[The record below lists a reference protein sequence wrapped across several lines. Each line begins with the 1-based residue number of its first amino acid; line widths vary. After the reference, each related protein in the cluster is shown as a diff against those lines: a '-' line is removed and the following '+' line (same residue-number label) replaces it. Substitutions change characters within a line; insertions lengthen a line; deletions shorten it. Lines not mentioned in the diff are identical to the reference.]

1 MTTKRRETKYTCAIK
16 AALDR
21 LGHATNAELAHAV
34 RAEYPLVSDT
44 TIHRVTQRFYDDGE
58 CIEAPK
64 SADGATRYDANTV
77 FHDHFMC
84 ESCGAMRDIAIP
96 VEVRQT
102 IEADLDGCCLNGSLT
117 IVGECKKC
125 KEK

>member
-1 MTTKRRETKYTCAIK
+1 
-16 AALDR
+16 
-21 LGHATNAELAHAV
+21 
-34 RAEYPLVSDT
+34 
-44 TIHRVTQRFYDDGE
+44 
-58 CIEAPK
+58 
-64 SADGATRYDANTV
+64 
-77 FHDHFMC
+77 MC

-125 KEK
+125 KER